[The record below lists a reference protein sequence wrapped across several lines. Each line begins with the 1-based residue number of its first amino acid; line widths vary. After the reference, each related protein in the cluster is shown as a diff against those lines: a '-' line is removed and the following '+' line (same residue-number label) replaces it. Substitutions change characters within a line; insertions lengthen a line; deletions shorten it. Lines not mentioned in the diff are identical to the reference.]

1 MGRHGPIFVIA
12 ATSNKRAFAS
22 ASGEREGL
30 AMADICFAFFFFFSF
45 FSFCSSFSRLDLFF
59 FFFSPHHGAD
69 IFSFFCFHTLPLC
82 LTSAC
87 CKFCQAPLYAA
98 GGAFSI
104 GGGGCDII
112 RRMVREYR
120 GLGCLSPLDFA
131 FFPPSSNTYYQ
142 ATPGGRKI
150 MYMRACFSI
159 QT

>member
-30 AMADICFAFFFFFSF
+30 AMADICFAFFFFFHF
-45 FSFCSSFSRLDLFF
+45 FHFALLFHVSTFFF

-104 GGGGCDII
+104 GGGAVISFGAWSGNIG
-112 RRMVREYR
+112 
-120 GLGCLSPLDFA
+120 GLDVCLLLILL
-131 FFPPSSNTYYQ
+131 FFPHLQILITKQ
-142 ATPGGRKI
+142 HLVAGK
-150 MYMRACFSI
+150 
-159 QT
+159 